1 MKTQH
6 RQMAMVF
13 TMLLLVGLLLGCSLG
28 PAATTTAGKPVVSI
42 SSPPSGAQ
50 VTLGQ
55 EVLVQATAV
64 DQSGVVRVELWVDS
78 VLSVVDEPPS
88 AQPAYA
94 AILRWM
100 PGAPGAHTL
109 MVKAI
114 NTGSVTSDPVM
125 VTVNVAGEGE
135 ATSTLPALATSTV
148 VVPPT
153 NTPVTPP
160 TNTPVTPPTN
170 TPPPPPPA
178 PTNTSVPP
186 PPAPTDT
193 PVPPLPQ
200 EEYVD
205 GDDELTVEQG
215 MHVCAPG
222 FAIGGVRDDKNDF
235 LCRRV
240 VLAGEE
246 QYVVT
251 VKDTGTVREDMHACP
266 QGMYMRGLH
275 VAQNILLCSYDSRRG
290 PTEWQQEFLD
300 TGSVGYDMHICPQAP
315 GTLRYLTGI
324 RVDANRFL
332 CGIHQQ

>member
-6 RQMAMVF
+6 RQIAMVF
-13 TMLLLVGLLLGCSLG
+13 TVLLLVGLLLGCSLG

-55 EVLVQATAV
+55 EVLVQATAT
-64 DQSGVVRVELWVDS
+64 DQSGVVRIELWVDS
-78 VLSVVDEPPS
+78 VLAVADQPPA

-94 AILRWM
+94 AILHWT
-100 PGAPGAHTL
+100 PSTPGAHTL

-114 NTGSVTSDPVM
+114 NSSSVTSDPVT
-125 VTVNVAGEGE
+125 VTVNVVGEGE
-135 ATSTLPALATSTV
+135 ATSTVPALPTSTV

-153 NTPVTPP
+153 NTPVAPP
-160 TNTPVTPPTN
+160 TNTPVPPPTN
-170 TPPPPPPA
+170 TPPPPPTA
-178 PTNTSVPP
+178 TNTSVPP

-205 GDDELTVEQG
+205 GDDELTVEQD
-215 MHVCAPG
+215 MHVCPPG
-222 FAIGGVRDDKNDF
+222 FAIGGVHVDRNDF

-246 QYVVT
+246 QFVVS

-266 QGMYMRGLH
+266 QGMYMRGLR
-275 VAQNILLCSYDSRRG
+275 VDQNVLLCSYDSRRG
-290 PTEWQQEFLD
+290 PTEWQQEVVD
-300 TGSVGYDMHICPQAP
+300 TQSVGYDMHICPQAP

-324 RVDANRFL
+324 RADANTFL